1 MFMKCLA
8 GLSILAITAGS
19 MLAVPQEQPVQEDTT
34 PFMKRKL
41 DAARDIVSG
50 LASEDYA
57 KIGDSAQAL
66 SLLSYESDW
75 NVLQTEAYLRLSSE
89 FRGAT
94 QRLRDQADE
103 RNMDGATL
111 AYFEVT
117 LNCVRCHK
125 YLRQQP
131 GNR

>member
-1 MFMKCLA
+1 MIRVATGVL
-8 GLSILAITAGS
+8 LLAIA
-19 MLAVPQEQPVQEDTT
+19 AVGVSGPFQEPQDLQQDTR

-50 LASEDYA
+50 LAIEDYR
-57 KIGDSAQAL
+57 KIGDAAQAL
-66 SLLSYESDW
+66 GLLSYEADW
-75 NVLQTEAYLRLSSE
+75 NVIQTEPYLKLNSE
-89 FRGAT
+89 FRGAV
-94 QRLRDQADE
+94 QRLRDHADE
-103 RNMDGATL
+103 GNIDAATL

-131 GNR
+131 GQR